1 MTVDYLVK
9 FHESLGHKILVFS
22 DVVWALEKYSKTLQ
36 RPYIHGKVNNE
47 DRLQWFEQFIINP
60 ECNTLFMS
68 RVGDVAVDLPA
79 ANVIIQVSS
88 HFGSR
93 RQEAQR
99 LGRILRPDE
108 NRRESDVV
116 RADRPAEAFFYS
128 LVSMDTQE
136 TYYSTK
142 RQAFLVDQGYT
153 FKVVTGLPPPR
164 PGQREGPV
172 PQLHVREEGGPAEP
186 AGGDT
191 DAAGRQGGTQGG
203 QGGHQGGPGGADG
216 PGAGGEAAG
225 DDGGHGKR
233 NHDTRDRMRDFLDQ
247 TRLKTKTRDE
257 NTSRGTTR
265 EGKRRDSRRENTRRD
280 KMCEERDEA
289 QGVNTRLDE
298 VRETRKRKKVS
309 PSVFSILRGPGPIRS
324 G

>member
-1 MTVDYLVK
+1 MGDGLPLHLKV
-9 FHESLGHKILVFS
+9 LVFS

-153 FKVVTGLPPPR
+153 FKVVTGLPPPDR
-164 PGQREGPV
+164 DNERDPYHNYTYGRKEDQLNLLAEIRMLRDDKEALKEDKGGTKEDREGLMALERGV
-172 PQLHVREEGGPAEP
+172 KRRETMEERKKAKSRRVSMSRMSGGDDHRYMEASSIRRQNLVASHGGEGLGKKLWNKQKKRAKERRDREREEEDKN
-186 AGGDT
+186 GD
-191 DAAGRQGGTQGG
+191 G
-203 QGGHQGGPGGADG
+203 
-216 PGAGGEAAG
+216 
-225 DDGGHGKR
+225 
-233 NHDTRDRMRDFLDQ
+233 
-247 TRLKTKTRDE
+247 
-257 NTSRGTTR
+257 
-265 EGKRRDSRRENTRRD
+265 
-280 KMCEERDEA
+280 
-289 QGVNTRLDE
+289 
-298 VRETRKRKKVS
+298 
-309 PSVFSILRGPGPIRS
+309 
-324 G
+324 